1 MTEVYQVVVCE
12 LYDILKSVVI
22 YSFVIYKHGPITGT
36 ITVFTG
42 MGLSFWLVL
51 WLLLDRI

>member
-1 MTEVYQVVVCE
+1 MAEVYQVVVCE
-12 LYDILKSVVI
+12 LYDMLKSVVI

-36 ITVFTG
+36 IIVFTG
-42 MGLSFWLVL
+42 MGLSFWLIL